1 MTFDPTALPAT
12 LDALHL
18 VLGLSSVVFLALF
31 LTKSK
36 APTAPAPAPV
46 QAAADLPKAEVS
58 PPAAPKP
65 VVTPAL
71 KTHSPDAALQLLSL
85 LQQEARFVDFLHE
98 DLKGF
103 SDAEIGAV
111 ARVVHEGGKKTLQQY
126 FKLEPVR
133 AETEESRVTLPA
145 GFNAAEVRVT
155 GNVVGQP
162 PFTGTLVHRGWK
174 VVDVSLPKLADGHDA
189 RVVAQ
194 AEVEL

>member
-12 LDALHL
+12 FDALHL
-18 VLGLSSVVFLALF
+18 LLAVSSVISLAL
-31 LTKSK
+31 LLARSGKKTA
-36 APTAPAPAPV
+36 APQTVSAPLPVEPARPAPPPAPV
-46 QAAADLPKAEVS
+46 
-58 PPAAPKP
+58 
-65 VVTPAL
+65 L

-126 FKLEPVR
+126 FRLEPVR
-133 AETEESRVTLPA
+133 SETEESRLTLPA

-162 PFTGTLVHRGWK
+162 PFIGTLVHRGWK
-174 VVDVSLPKLADGHDA
+174 AVEANLPKLADGHDA
-189 RVVAQ
+189 RIIAQ

>member
-18 VLGLSSVVFLALF
+18 VLGLSSVVFLALLF
-31 LTKSK
+31 AKSK
-36 APTAPAPAPV
+36 PAPAVPECRAVALPV
-46 QAAADLPKAEVS
+46 E
-58 PPAAPKP
+58 APKP
-65 VVTPAL
+65 APQPVPAL
-71 KTHSPDAALQLLSL
+71 KVHSPDAALQLLSL

-111 ARVVHEGGKKTLQQY
+111 ARVVHEGGKKTLKQY
-126 FKLEPVR
+126 FRLEPVR
-133 AETEESRVTLPA
+133 SETEESRVTLPA

-174 VVDVSLPKLADGHDA
+174 AVEANLPKLADGHDA
-189 RVVAQ
+189 RIIAQ

>member
-1 MTFDPTALPAT
+1 MNFDPTALPAT
-12 LDALHL
+12 IDALHI
-18 VLGLSSVVFLALF
+18 VLGLSSTVFLAL
-31 LTKSK
+31 LIAKSK
-36 APTAPAPAPV
+36 AAPAASAVQPEPAKPV
-46 QAAADLPKAEVS
+46 E
-58 PPAAPKP
+58 APKP
-65 VVTPAL
+65 VQQPVPVL

-111 ARVVHEGGKKTLQQY
+111 ARVVHEGGKKTLKQY
-126 FKLEPVR
+126 FVLEPVR
-133 AETEESRVTLPA
+133 SETEESRVTLPA

-162 PFTGTLVHRGWK
+162 PFTGTLVHRGWI
-174 VVDVSLPKLADGHDA
+174 VLETNLPKLADGHDA
-189 RVVAQ
+189 RIIAQ